1 MALLEARDVNVAYQP
16 TAGQH
21 IWAVREIDLDLASG
35 EFVGLVGESGCGK
48 STLGFALTR
57 MLRPP
62 ARLEGGS
69 IVFDGTDISELD
81 GEELRAQRRNGFA
94 LVLQSGMNA
103 LNPVRTIGHHFGD
116 ILKAHRRSGEQLD
129 RASIHRRGAEL
140 LERVKLDESVLGRY
154 PHELSGGMR
163 QRTSIALALSLE
175 PRMIVFD
182 EPTTALDV
190 IVQNDVMATIKA
202 LQHEQNFTG
211 LLISHDLGVVLEATD
226 RVLVMYAGKIVEDQP
241 SGQLLRG
248 PHHPYT
254 EALLECYADPRAE
267 EVELGEIRGTPPDL
281 SEELRGCTFAPRCP
295 LAVEICREIEPPL
308 APLGHGRAACH
319 VRAPDPAVVNGWTPA
334 AGNAGPAAVPVSAGS
349 SPLAA
354 DPTEVVRKVTD
365 VH

>member
-1 MALLEARDVNVAYQP
+1 MALLEVRDVNVAYRP
-16 TAGQH
+16 TAGQR
-21 IWAVREIDLDLASG
+21 IWAVRDIDLDLAPG

-69 IVFDGTDISELD
+69 IVFDGTDVSELD

-116 ILKAHRRSGEQLD
+116 ILKAHRRTGEHLD

-140 LERVKLDESVLGRY
+140 LERVKLDESVLERY

-190 IVQNDVMATIKA
+190 IVQNDVMATIKE

-254 EALLECYADPRAE
+254 EALLECYADPRAD
-267 EVELGEIRGTPPDL
+267 EVELGEIKGTPPDL

-295 LAVEICREIEPPL
+295 LAVDICREVEPPL
-308 APLGHGRAACH
+308 APLGNGRAACH
-319 VRAPDPAVVNGWTPA
+319 VRAPDPAVVDGWAPR
-334 AGNAGPAAVPVSAGS
+334 AGNAGPVPVPAGS
-349 SPLAA
+349 SPLTAGHA
-354 DPTEVVRKVTD
+354 EAVREATD

>member
-1 MALLEARDVNVAYQP
+1 MALLEAHGVNVAYQP

-21 IWAVREIDLDLASG
+21 IWAVRELDLDLAAG

-62 ARLEGGS
+62 AHLEGGS

-116 ILKAHRRSGEQLD
+116 ILKAHRRPGEHLD
-129 RASIHRRGAEL
+129 RVAIHRRGADL
-140 LERVKLDESVLGRY
+140 LNRVKLDESVLERY

-163 QRTSIALALSLE
+163 QRTSIALALSWE

-190 IVQNDVMATIKA
+190 IVQNDVMQTIKE
-202 LQHEQNFTG
+202 LQHQQNFTG

-226 RVLVMYAGKIVEDQP
+226 RMLVMYAGKIVEDQP
-241 SGQLLRG
+241 SGELLVG

-254 EALLECYADPRAE
+254 EALLNCYADPRAE
-267 EVELGEIRGTPPDL
+267 EVQLGEIKGSPPDL
-281 SEELRGCTFAPRCP
+281 SQELRGCAFAPRCP
-295 LAVEICREIEPPL
+295 LVIDICWDVEPPL

-319 VRAPDPAVVNGWTPA
+319 VRAPDPAVVAGWTPPAEQVGPEPTPEPA
-334 AGNAGPAAVPVSAGS
+334 ASSPMTAGPSATLPGV
-349 SPLAA
+349 A
-354 DPTEVVRKVTD
+354 D